1 MNKLEKD
8 RKNMDDRKKVAKKF
22 GRYKKIPYLCNRYP
36 EYNLFTLMKRLIP
49 IENNGVHCEASAIFM
64 YTQIG

>member
-22 GRYKKIPYLCNRYP
+22 GRYKKKPYLCNRYP
-36 EYNLFTLMKRLIP
+36 EYNLFTL
-49 IENNGVHCEASAIFM
+49 ND
-64 YTQIG
+64 

>member
-36 EYNLFTLMKRLIP
+36 EYNLFTLKLVP
-49 IENNGVHCEASAIFM
+49 IE
-64 YTQIG
+64 IGCPPAAKLRAFFYVPI